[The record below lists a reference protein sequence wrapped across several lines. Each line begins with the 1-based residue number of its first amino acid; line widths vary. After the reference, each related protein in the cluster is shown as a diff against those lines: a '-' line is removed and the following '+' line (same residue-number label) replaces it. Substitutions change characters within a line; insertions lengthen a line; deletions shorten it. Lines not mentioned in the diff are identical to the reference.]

1 MDRYKRWLDKYPR
14 KSFAKGEVLLYQG
27 EVPDS
32 VYVIKKGLVKT
43 YNLTHNGDVNTL
55 GFIVPLDVMPTSWAF
70 GKTQNSLFFYE
81 AVLDSETY
89 VIPKSDFKEQLND
102 DYTRSYMLDRYV
114 SAYVGSMIRLNAMQY
129 PRASDKI
136 IHTLFFLSM
145 RFGKISGRQT
155 NVTLNI
161 KLTQQDIADLL
172 GLTRETTGIELN
184 RLKKQG
190 ILSFSKQ
197 TYVINRAKLAKK
209 MGEIEFL
216 DITL

>member
-1 MDRYKRWLDKYPR
+1 MDRYKRWLDKYPY

-27 EVPDS
+27 EVPAS
-32 VYVIKKGLVKT
+32 VYVVKQGLVKT
-43 YNLTHNGDVNTL
+43 YNLTHNGDVNIL

-70 GKTQNSLFFYE
+70 GKTQNALFFYE
-81 AVLDSETY
+81 AVLDTETY
-89 VIPKSDFKEQLND
+89 VIPKIDFKEQLKDNE
-102 DYTRSYMLDRYV
+102 TRSYLLDHYV
-114 SAYVGSMIRLNAMQY
+114 STYVGSMIRLNAMQY
-129 PRASDKI
+129 PRASEKI

-145 RFGKISGRQT
+145 RFGKSGSQST
-155 NVTLNI
+155 VTLGI

-190 ILSFSKQ
+190 IVSFSKQ
-197 TYVINRAKLAKK
+197 TYTINRTKLAKK

-216 DITL
+216 DISL